1 MRLKK
6 GGRMRSDIVKEGL
19 KRAPHRS
26 LLKATGLTDE
36 EINRPL
42 IGICNSGNEI
52 IPGHI
57 HLDTI
62 CRAVKDGVRMAGGT
76 PIEFRTIGVC
86 DGIAMGHEGM
96 KYSLVSREL
105 IADSIEIMTMAHGF
119 DALVLITDCDK
130 IIPGM
135 MMAALRLNL
144 PTILVSGG
152 PMLAGQCP
160 GTGTV
165 DLISVF
171 EAVGKVSSGNMTEDQ
186 LKILEEYAC
195 PTCGSCSGMFTA
207 NSMNCLSEVLG
218 IGLPYN
224 GTILAVNSARIRL
237 AKKAGMQ
244 IMELVKNN
252 VRIRD
257 IMSIRSFENAIAVD
271 MAIGAS
277 TNTVL
282 HLPAIANEAGINL
295 TLDIFDSISKKVPNL
310 CKISPAGTHH
320 MEDLDK
326 AGGIPAV
333 MKELSDAG
341 LLHTEEKTVSGK
353 TIGEIVREAKNY
365 NTSVIRKVSDP
376 YSKEGGIA
384 ILKGNIAPD
393 GSVIKQS
400 AVASK
405 MMVHRGPA
413 KVFDGEEECLAAVLD
428 GKIEKGDV
436 VIIRYEGPRGGPGMR
451 EMLAVTSAI
460 SGKGLGEYVALV
472 TDGRFSGGTRGACI
486 GHVSPEA
493 AAKGPIAA
501 VRNGDIIEINI
512 PERKIEVQISDREIS
527 ERLKTISIP
536 EKQLTGILARYS
548 LLVQSAATGAILKDE
563 L

>member
-1 MRLKK
+1 MK
-6 GGRMRSDIVKEGL
+6 SDMVKQGL
-19 KRAPHRS
+19 LRAPHRS
-26 LLKATGLTDE
+26 LLKATGLTDD
-36 EINRPL
+36 EIARPL
-42 IGICNSGNEI
+42 IGVCNSGNEI

-57 HLDTI
+57 HLDTVS
-62 CRAVKDGVRMAGGT
+62 RAVKDGIRMAGGT

-119 DALVLITDCDK
+119 DGLVLITSCDK

-152 PMLAGQCP
+152 PMLAGNCP
-160 GTGTV
+160 GVGKV

-171 EAVGKVSSGNMTEDQ
+171 EAVGKVSAGSMDESE

-195 PTCGSCSGMFTA
+195 PTCGSCAGMFTA

-218 IGLPYN
+218 IAIPYN
-224 GTILAVNSARIRL
+224 GTIPAVNSARIRL
-237 AKKAGMQ
+237 AKKSGMR
-244 IMELVKNN
+244 IMDLVNN
-252 VRIRD
+252 NIRIKD
-257 IMSIRSFENAIAVD
+257 IVNFRSFENAIAVD

-295 TLDIFDSISKKVPNL
+295 TLDVFDSISKKVPNL
-310 CKISPAGTHH
+310 CKISPAGIHR
-320 MEDLDK
+320 MEDLDV

-333 MKELSDAG
+333 MKELLDAG
-341 LLHTEEKTVSGK
+341 LLHPDERNVSGQ
-353 TIGEIVREAKNY
+353 TISEISQKAKNFD
-365 NTSVIRKVSDP
+365 TSVIRKVSDP
-376 YSKEGGIA
+376 YSIEGGIA

-413 KVFDGEEECLAAVLD
+413 KVFDGEEQCLQAVLE

-436 VIIRYEGPRGGPGMR
+436 VVIRYEGPKGGPGMR

-460 SGKGLGEYVALV
+460 SGRGLGEYVALL

-486 GHVSPEA
+486 GHISPEA
-493 AAKGPIAA
+493 ASCGPIACLKD
-501 VRNGDIIEINI
+501 GDIIEINI
-512 PERKIEVQISDREIS
+512 PERKLNVHLSDQEIS
-527 ERLKTISIP
+527 ERLRNVKINQ
-536 EKQLTGILARYS
+536 KQLSGILARYS
-548 LLVQSAATGAILKDE
+548 LLVQSAATGAVLKE
-563 L
+563 RL